1 MSMLTSH
8 FNGEINCKQFE
19 SVQLCFCNACIVCW
33 VWNETYFSKPVKWML
48 IYLKQV
54 LEQKS
59 WEKSKCKKNNP
70 IKFFIAFSIFKT
82 ITVITVFT
90 RIYHKVKQCHFFQTG
105 KFVTL
110 FKSLIISH
118 IIDTYSRWKY
128 RSCTWSFVTLSVS
141 SVSFV
146 NSNVATNISIGHPD
160 K

>member
-1 MSMLTSH
+1 MERSTASSLSQCSFFFVMHALFVGCEMRLFFKTCQM
-8 FNGEINCKQFE
+8 NVDILETGLRTKVLRKKQT
-19 SVQLCFCNACIVCW
+19 Q
-33 VWNETYFSKPVKWML
+33 
-48 IYLKQV
+48 
-54 LEQKS
+54 
-59 WEKSKCKKNNP
+59 KNNP

-110 FKSLIISH
+110 FKSLTISH